1 MTPEQEKELYRS
13 RWLSCVTPEEAQRLR
28 EAAALG
34 EHECA
39 PPTPKPANDI
49 HLTQEQID
57 DSCIAVDDEDY
68 DPGEECGRWENGWLS
83 RYCSRAG
90 TEFCDWDCPYSR

>member
-1 MTPEQEKELYRS
+1 MQHDWISSTLGHGEMMCS
-13 RWLSCVTPEEAQRLR
+13 RCKITNR